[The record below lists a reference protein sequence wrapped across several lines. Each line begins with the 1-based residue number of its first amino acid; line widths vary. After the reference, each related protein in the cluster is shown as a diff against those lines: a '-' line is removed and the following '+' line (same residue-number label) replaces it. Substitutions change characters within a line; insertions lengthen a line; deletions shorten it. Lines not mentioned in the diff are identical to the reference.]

1 MRESRTYG
9 SVRGALSNGRP
20 YRVPNRRFCD
30 CHHIGR
36 DPDPASCL
44 SRLRKFSGHDTRS
57 AYAHRSFG
65 RFLASIR
72 LNGLSREPAAGSVDF
87 VRLHSCPMADDPPK
101 RLTPAEA
108 RKKAAECRALA
119 RIALEPSHR
128 VMLTNIAET
137 WDRIADES
145 TCE

>member
-1 MRESRTYG
+1 
-9 SVRGALSNGRP
+9 
-20 YRVPNRRFCD
+20 
-30 CHHIGR
+30 
-36 DPDPASCL
+36 
-44 SRLRKFSGHDTRS
+44 
-57 AYAHRSFG
+57 
-65 RFLASIR
+65 
-72 LNGLSREPAAGSVDF
+72 
-87 VRLHSCPMADDPPK
+87 MADDPPK